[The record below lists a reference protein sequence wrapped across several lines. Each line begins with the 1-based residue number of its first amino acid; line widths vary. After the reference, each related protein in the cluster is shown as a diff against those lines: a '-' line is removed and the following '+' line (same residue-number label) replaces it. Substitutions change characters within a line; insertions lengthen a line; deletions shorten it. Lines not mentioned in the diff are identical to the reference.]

1 MYFCPKDMLRV
12 HAFSNHIPLI
22 ECYYYMLMVVDG
34 INMVSVFALCKMKAP
49 LFTFCSIINCLL
61 IG

>member
-34 INMVSVFALCKMKAP
+34 INMVFVFALCKMKASFLP
-49 LFTFCSIINCLL
+49 FAA
-61 IG
+61 